1 MEALEEAEIF
11 LILLIDVDWYKW
23 KKIPEIILTI
33 PWRFRIIRFVD
44 SESMTASVKGHRG
57 VGRWPRWATAYRAWL
72 MRRAENYSFNQSIQV
87 ELWSN
92 PGRGGWEVKE
102 ISFKFKFAECR
113 PMTGPQIK
121 FKPRRRL
128 HSYFRDVW
136 PGR

>member
-1 MEALEEAEIF
+1 MEE
-11 LILLIDVDWYKW
+11 VDWYIW

-33 PWRFRIIRFVD
+33 PWRFRD
-44 SESMTASVKGHRG
+44 SESMTAGVKGHRG
-57 VGRWPRWATAYRAWL
+57 ESGGGPGGPLPIGRWL
-72 MRRAENYSFNQSIQV
+72 MRRAENCWFNQSIQV